1 MNKKPLNKNR
11 AWYTL
16 KGFSSVAGGQESG
29 ATTLKNQSGQPAELL
44 IYDVIGDWAGLSARQ
59 LVNTLKDIDA
69 DNITVRINSPGGSVF
84 DGIAIYNSLRHHKAK
99 IHVQIEG
106 LAASIASVIAMAGD
120 TVHMAENALL
130 MIHNPFGWVGGD
142 AEELRKMAD
151 MLDKTTEVIAQTYGS
166 RCGQELDTI
175 KQMMDEETWFTA
187 AEAKENGLIDEVD
200 KPMQIAASF
209 DLSGFARPPQQEPS
223 QQEPSQQEPSQQEP
237 SQQEAPESK
246 EETGVHALSVMM
258 LCNQAGYPE
267 MAEQFVRQ
275 QLGVE
280 DVKTRLTECETI
292 KSLCAAA
299 HCPDRASAYI
309 QSGKSEEQVRNTLFE
324 LITQD
329 DHSIDNTLTPNQQEQ
344 TIKPLVDTQ
353 AVYRKRNQ
361 TNAA

>member
-11 AWYTL
+11 AWY
-16 KGFSSVAGGQESG
+16 A
-29 ATTLKNQSGQPAELL
+29 LKNQSGQSAELL

-166 RCGQELDTI
+166 RCGQELETI

-187 AEAKENGLIDEVD
+187 AEAKDNGLIDGVD

-223 QQEPSQQEPSQQEP
+223 QQETVQP
-237 SQQEAPESK
+237 K
-246 EETGVHALSVMM
+246 EETGVHALSVMT

-275 QLGVE
+275 QLGIE
-280 DVKTRLTECETI
+280 DIKARLTECETI

-299 HCPDRASAYI
+299 HCPDRAGAFI
-309 QSGKSEEQVRNTLFE
+309 QSGKSEEQVRNILFE
-324 LITQD
+324 HVTQD
-329 DHSIDNTLTPNQQEQ
+329 DHTIDNTLTPNQQEK
-344 TIKPLVDTQ
+344 TIKSPVDTQ

-361 TNAA
+361 QVA

>member
-11 AWYTL
+11 AWY
-16 KGFSSVAGGQESG
+16 A
-29 ATTLKNQSGQPAELL
+29 LKNQSGQSAELL

-166 RCGQELDTI
+166 RCGQELETI

-187 AEAKENGLIDEVD
+187 AEAKDNGLIDGVD

-223 QQEPSQQEPSQQEP
+223 QQETVQP
-237 SQQEAPESK
+237 K
-246 EETGVHALSVMM
+246 EETGVHALSVMT

-275 QLGVE
+275 QLGIE
-280 DVKTRLTECETI
+280 DIKARLTECETI

-299 HCPDRASAYI
+299 HCPDRAGAFI
-309 QSGKSEEQVRNTLFE
+309 QSGKSEEQVRNILFE
-324 LITQD
+324 LVTQD
-329 DHSIDNTLTPNQQEQ
+329 DHTIDNTLTPNQQEK
-344 TIKPLVDTQ
+344 TIKSPVDTQ